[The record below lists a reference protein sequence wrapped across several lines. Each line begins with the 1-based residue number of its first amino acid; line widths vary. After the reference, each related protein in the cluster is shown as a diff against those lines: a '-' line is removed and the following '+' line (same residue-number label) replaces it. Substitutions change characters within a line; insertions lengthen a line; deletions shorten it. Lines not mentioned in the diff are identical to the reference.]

1 MKLNKTCKPKKG
13 YSLSWFPRRRWN
25 ILDLVQIIE
34 PGSVPTYLFAE
45 INMSFAEKLCAD
57 YLSSRGVKLTPTAIL
72 LKAIGIA
79 QRQHPE
85 SRSALLPWGQTLIFE
100 RIVAGFT
107 VEKIVDGQPAV
118 YLGVIEDP
126 DTKSLEEIAVEL
138 RAYGQEEI
146 ADVPQLALEE
156 RFNFM
161 PWLVRRIVI
170 LICLVIPELRLRYMS
185 ASFGLTSIGK
195 YGIHVLIPPSVSA
208 STFGVGTIE
217 AKPVVVDNEIKI
229 CPIMT
234 LTLNFDHRLIDGA
247 PAARF
252 LSEIKKLMEGELAN
266 CLADATDIKAGLRN
280 LSEKTDKL
288 TTALSN

>member
-1 MKLNKTCKPKKG
+1 MKINDTGKPKKA

-25 ILDLVQIIE
+25 ILDLIQIVE
-34 PGSVPTYLFAE
+34 RGSVPTYLFAE
-45 INMSFAEKLCAD
+45 INMDFAQKLCAQ
-57 YLSSRGVKLTPTAIL
+57 YLSNRGVKITPTALL

-79 QRQHPE
+79 QRAHPE
-85 SRSALLPWGQTLIFE
+85 SRSALLPWGQTLVFE

-107 VEKIVDGQPAV
+107 VEKVVGGEAAV

-126 DTKSLEEIAVEL
+126 DTKPLEEIATEL

-146 ADVPQLALEE
+146 EDVPQLAIEE

-170 LICLVIPELRLRYMS
+170 LISLIIPELRLRYMP

-195 YGIHVLIPPSVSA
+195 YGIHALVPPSVSA

-217 AKPVVVDNEIKI
+217 PKPMVVDNEIKI

-247 PAARF
+247 PASRF
-252 LSEIKKLMEGELAN
+252 LSEIKKLMEGELVN
-266 CLADATDIKAGLRN
+266 YLKDASLDVGSPYSYA
-280 LSEKTDKL
+280 
-288 TTALSN
+288 